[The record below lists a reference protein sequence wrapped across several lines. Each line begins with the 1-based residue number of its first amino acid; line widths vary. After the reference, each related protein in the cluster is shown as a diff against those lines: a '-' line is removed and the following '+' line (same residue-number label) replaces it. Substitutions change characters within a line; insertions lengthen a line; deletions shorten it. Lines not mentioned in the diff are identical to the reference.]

1 MEFIKKYWWCFII
14 ALIVVPIALNFIL
27 LVPAVTPIVGDNQT
41 WLSFIGTLIG
51 ALASFAMIF
60 FTAKTLEQNN
70 QQLKE
75 MKRQW
80 EEDHRPHLYGRIVAY
95 KHMYFY
101 QIYNAGS
108 KDAYNVSLKI
118 NSEFACQIP
127 EDYKYIFDEM
137 QQFPFFIQAGRPKN
151 FILGKCSDI
160 DNDWKDMDFSIEV
173 TGTYNTIY
181 QFHNTI
187 PIKEFVNKHHAVIL
201 TPTEDALETIAS
213 GLVKPN
219 TIPKHKD
226 IQFSVES
233 IAKSLETIVKNQYAN
248 GTEQDK

>member
-1 MEFIKKYWWCFII
+1 MEFLRKYWWCFIL
-14 ALIVVPIALNFIL
+14 ALFVVPIALNFIL
-27 LVPAVTPIVGDNQT
+27 LIPAFTPIVGNNQT

-51 ALASFAMIF
+51 SLASFAMIF
-60 FTAKTLEQNN
+60 FTAKTLEQNKN
-70 QQLKE
+70 QLDE
-75 MKRQW
+75 LKRQW
-80 EEDHRPHLYGRIVAY
+80 DENHRPHLYGRIVAY
-95 KHMYFY
+95 KHFYFY

-108 KDAYNVSLKI
+108 MDAYNVSLKI
-118 NSEFACQIP
+118 NSDFESKIP
-127 EDYKYIFDEM
+127 EDHKYIFKEM
-137 QQFPFFIQAGRPKN
+137 QDFPFFIQSGKPKN

-160 DNDWKDMDFSIEV
+160 NKNWKDMDFNIEV
-173 TGTYNTIY
+173 SGTYNNLFS
-181 QFHNTI
+181 FHNII

-201 TPTEDALETIAS
+201 SPIEDALETIAL

-233 IAKSLETIVKNQYAN
+233 IAKSLKILVNNLSKD